1 MEGRQEKGRGRK
13 EEETRAGGREER
25 SHRGG
30 KFVSK
35 GVGDMLSVCAGT
47 RKGVARSQG
56 EIFFLFYLE
65 CDMHYLCLQFVTSCV
80 TLLQ

>member
-35 GVGDMLSVCAGT
+35 GVGDMLSVCE
-47 RKGVARSQG
+47 KGGS
-56 EIFFLFYLE
+56 EIPG
-65 CDMHYLCLQFVTSCV
+65 
-80 TLLQ
+80 